1 MANQAP
7 ATSTTAQTVVTTN
20 PPQAQVA
27 AGAVAQ
33 TPTQQFQQ
41 QMMNKPTMSGKTIAI
56 WCGVFFV
63 IFAVIMM
70 VALLAALQNP
80 SSLESIGIT
89 PETVKTVV
97 KGIIL
102 FVALLFFFAWFG
114 LAVWSGYRLF
124 TKKEWNKIGYI
135 AGLIGWFFALVLAI
149 VWGTV
154 GITSVNAMDTSGIT
168 ASNIINPYLV
178 VKQTSD
184 RRVKNG
190 KVYLGEPGLKV
201 IAPANI
207 AFQFSQE
214 VFNRNIGPSLN
225 GWVLQSVTL
234 DCGNGQTI
242 NWFDPSSKDLYFV
255 SACLYLNKWVY
266 SQSLTYRYA
275 DKLTKQVKEATLS
288 NLFSITVDTEIKLS
302 TKAWAYTLNDAKNEI
317 IAGENPSQLIIDATS
332 VATDLN
338 LVNSI
343 INWDMDSD
351 GQDDKQRVNFSHYLY
366 EPKLHT
372 ISYSLPEY
380 PWIIYQLPVRVL
392 QSNVPSCTVATQTTK
407 GNQYR
412 LEVKL
417 ADAWVSIDRY
427 QFEIVDKL
435 TDELVDSVD
444 SDKSSTVYDFA
455 PGRQYQV
462 RAFFTTDDQKQWV
475 CETDNLA
482 VNNSSYAIKST
493 ISVKYPNATSYTDL
507 VASGADNV
515 VKITTVPAQLQLKID
530 EITPPIARP
539 AIKVMHDGT
548 QINPSSQQTFMIK
561 IESKKDHTITVV
573 VTDEQ
578 GKTSTQQY
586 KVVSDVSPIVGVVKA
601 DKKVWFDP
609 LTVTLD
615 ASISQLN
622 DANDEVVYFTWDFG
636 DGTIVKN
643 VSQWSIKHVYRFAE
657 GNESG
662 AYRPRVTVT
671 TQKWHTDTIELSDDI
686 VVKRAIRDV
695 KITSPTHPAQL
706 ARVGDQVQFAIST
719 DGPIKSVAW
728 DFGNGQTATQEGRQG
743 TEATMNYLQAG
754 IYDVIAVVEFSDH
767 PPVTQNMKIKV
778 E

>member
-1 MANQAP
+1 MANPIQTP
-7 ATSTTAQTVVTTN
+7 SVVSTPVKAQTQVTG
-20 PPQAQVA
+20 A
-27 AGAVAQ
+27 AVQ
-33 TPTQQFQQ
+33 SPTQQFQQ
-41 QMMNKPTMSGKTIAI
+41 QMMNRPTMSGKTIAI
-56 WCGVFFV
+56 GCGAFFV
-63 IFAVIMM
+63 IFAVVVM
-70 VALLAALQNP
+70 VALLIALQNP
-80 SSLESIGIT
+80 TSLESIGIT
-89 PETVKTVV
+89 PDTVKTVV

-114 LAVWSGYRLF
+114 LAVRSWYRLF
-124 TKKEWNKIGYI
+124 TKKEWSKIWYI
-135 AGLIGWFFALVLAI
+135 SWLIMWFFAVIGAI
-149 VWGTV
+149 VGGTI

-168 ASNIINPYLV
+168 ASNIINPYLI

-184 RRVKNG
+184 NRVK
-190 KVYLGEPGLKV
+190 KWKIYLGEPGLKI

-207 AFQFSQE
+207 AFQFSQD
-214 VFNRNIGPSLN
+214 VFNRNIWPSLN
-225 GWVLQSVTL
+225 GWQLQSVTL

-242 NWFDPSSKDLYFV
+242 NGFDPSSKDLYFA
-255 SACLYLNKWVY
+255 SACLYLTKGIFN
-266 SQSLTYRYA
+266 QSLVYRYT
-275 DKLTKQVKEATLS
+275 DKITRQVKEATLS
-288 NLFSITVDTEIKLS
+288 NLFSININTQIKLS
-302 TKAWAYTLNDAKNEI
+302 TKAWPYTLNDAKNEI
-317 IAGENPSQLIIDATS
+317 IAGQNPTQLLIDATS

-338 LVNSI
+338 LTNSV
-343 INWDMDSD
+343 INWDMNND
-351 GQDDKQRVNFSHYLY
+351 GQDDKQRVNFSYYFY

-372 ISYSLPEY
+372 ISYSLPEF

-392 QSNVPSCTVATQTTK
+392 QSNVPSCTVTTQPLK

-417 ADAWVSIDRY
+417 ADAWVSITSY

-435 TDELVDSVD
+435 TDELVDSID
-444 SDKSSTVYDFA
+444 SDKSSTIYDFA

-462 RAFFTTDDQKQWV
+462 RAFFTTDDNKQWV

-482 VNNSSYAIKST
+482 INNNAYSIKST
-493 ISVKYPNATSYTDL
+493 VSVKYPNATSYVDL
-507 VASGADNV
+507 IATGSDNMI
-515 VKITTVPAQLQLKID
+515 KITTIPAQLQLKIN
-530 EITPPIARP
+530 EIIPSISRPI
-539 AIKVMHDGT
+539 IKVTYDGT
-548 QINPSSQQTFMIK
+548 SVNPSSQQTYMIK
-561 IESKKDHTITVV
+561 VDSKKDHIIAVV

-586 KVVSDVSPIVGVVKA
+586 KLVSDVSPIVGVVKTSA
-601 DKKVWFDP
+601 KVGFDP

-622 DANDEVVYFTWDFG
+622 DPNDEVVYFTWDFG

-657 GNESG
+657 GKESG

-686 VVKRAIRDV
+686 IVKRAIRDV

-706 ARVGDQVQFAIST
+706 ARVGDQVQFAIQT

-743 TEATMNYLQAG
+743 TEAMINYLQPWL
-754 IYDVIAVVEFSDH
+754 YDVIAVVEFGDH
-767 PPVTQNMKIKV
+767 PPVTQNIKIKV

>member
-1 MANQAP
+1 MATP
-7 ATSTTAQTVVTTN
+7 TPTTSTTQAI
-20 PPQAQVA
+20 PQALVT

-33 TPTQQFQQ
+33 NPTQQFQQ

-63 IFAVIMM
+63 IFAVIVMI
-70 VALLAALQNP
+70 ALLAALQNP
-80 SSLESIGIT
+80 TSLESIGIM
-89 PETVKTVV
+89 PDTVKTVV

-114 LAVWSGYRLF
+114 LAVWSWYRLF
-124 TKKEWNKIGYI
+124 TKKEGNKIGYI
-135 AGLIGWFFALVLAI
+135 GWLVLWFFAVIGAI
-149 VWGTV
+149 TGWTI

-184 RRVKNG
+184 SRVRKW
-190 KVYLGEPGLKV
+190 KIYLWEPWLKV

-225 GWVLQSVTL
+225 GWALQSVTL

-242 NWFDPSSKDLYFV
+242 NWFDPSSKDLYFA
-255 SACLYLNKWVY
+255 SACLYLTKGVY
-266 SQSLTYRYA
+266 NQSLTYRYT
-275 DKLTKQVKEATLS
+275 DKITRQMKEAVLQD
-288 NLFSITVDTEIKLS
+288 LFSVTIDTEIKLS
-302 TKAWAYTLNDAKNEI
+302 TKAWVYTLNDAKNEI
-317 IAGENPSQLIIDATS
+317 IAGENPTQLLIDATS

-343 INWDMDSD
+343 INWDMDND
-351 GQDDKQRVNFSHYLY
+351 GQDDKQRVNFSHYFY

-372 ISYSLPEY
+372 ISYSLPEF

-392 QSNVPSCTVATQTTK
+392 QSNVPSCTVATQSIK

-435 TDELVDSVD
+435 TDELVDSID

-462 RAFFTTDDQKQWV
+462 RAFFTTDDNKQWV

-482 VNNSSYAIKST
+482 INNSSYVIRST

-515 VKITTVPAQLQLKID
+515 VKITTVPAQLQITIN
-530 EITPPIARP
+530 EITPSISRPIM
-539 AIKVMHDGT
+539 KVTYDGAT
-548 QINPSSQQTFMIK
+548 VNPSSQQTYIIK
-561 IESKKDHTITVV
+561 VDTKKDHTILIT

-578 GKTSTQQY
+578 GKTSTQKY
-586 KVVSDVSPIVGVVKA
+586 KVVSDVSPIVWVLKTSH
-601 DKKVWFDP
+601 KVWFDP

-622 DANDEVVYFTWDFG
+622 DADDEVVYFTWDFG
-636 DGTIVKN
+636 DGTIVSN
-643 VSQWSIKHVYRFAE
+643 VSQWSIKHVYRFAQ
-657 GNESG
+657 NSESW
-662 AYRPRVTVT
+662 AYRPKVTVT
-671 TQKWHTDTIELSDDI
+671 TQKWHTDTIELSEDI

-706 ARVGDQVQFAIST
+706 ARVGDQVSFVIST
-719 DGPIKSVAW
+719 DGPIKSVSW
-728 DFGNGQTATQEGRQG
+728 DFGNDQTATREGRQG

>member
-1 MANQAP
+1 MANP
-7 ATSTTAQTVVTTN
+7 TSTTPVASTAQTN
-20 PPQAQVA
+20 LQEQVP
-27 AGAVAQ
+27 AGAAIQ
-33 TPTQQFQQ
+33 NPTQQFQQ

-63 IFAVIMM
+63 IFAVVMM

-89 PETVKTVV
+89 PDTVKTVV

-135 AGLIGWFFALVLAI
+135 SWLIGWFFAVVLAI
-149 VWGTV
+149 VGWTI
-154 GITSVNAMDTSGIT
+154 GITNVNAMDTSGIT
-168 ASNIINPYLV
+168 ASNIINPYLI

-190 KVYLGEPGLKV
+190 KIYLGEPGLKV

-207 AFQFSQE
+207 AFQFSQDI
-214 VFNRNIGPSLN
+214 FNRNVGPSLN
-225 GWVLQSVTL
+225 GWKLQSVTL
-234 DCGNGQTI
+234 DCGNGQMI
-242 NWFDPSSKDLYFV
+242 NWFDPSNKELFFA
-255 SACLYLNKWVY
+255 SACLYLTKWVY
-266 SQSLTYRYA
+266 SQSLTYRYL
-275 DKLTKQVKEATLS
+275 DKITGQTKESTLQD
-288 NLFSITVDTEIKLS
+288 LFSVTVDTEIKLS
-302 TKAWAYTLNDAKNEI
+302 TKTWPYTLNDAKNEI
-317 IAGENPSQLIIDATS
+317 IAGENPTQLLIDATS

-343 INWDMDSD
+343 INWDMDND
-351 GQDDKQRVNFSHYLY
+351 GQDDKQRVNFSNYFY

-372 ISYSLPEY
+372 ISYSLPEF
-380 PWIIYQLPVRVL
+380 PGIVYQLPVRVL
-392 QSNVPSCTVATQTTK
+392 QSNVPWCTVATQTIK

-435 TDELVDSVD
+435 TDELVDNID
-444 SDKSSTVYDFA
+444 SDKSSVVYDFA

-462 RAFFTTDDQKQWV
+462 RAFFTTDDNKQWV
-475 CETDNLA
+475 CETDNFA
-482 VNNSSYAIKST
+482 INNSSYTIKST
-493 ISVKYPNATSYTDL
+493 ISVKYPNSTSYVDL
-507 VASGADNV
+507 MASGADNQ
-515 VKITTVPAQLQLKID
+515 ITINTIPAQLQLKID
-530 EITPPIARP
+530 ELIPPISRP
-539 AIKVMHDGT
+539 IIKVTYDGAT
-548 QINPSSQQTFMIK
+548 VNPSSQQTYIIK
-561 IESKKDHTITVV
+561 VDSKKDHTIIIT

-578 GKTSTQQY
+578 GKISTQQY
-586 KVVSDVSPIVGVVKA
+586 KVISDVSPIVWVLKTSH
-601 DKKVWFDP
+601 KVWFDP

-622 DANDEVVYFTWDFG
+622 DPNDEVVYFTWDFG
-636 DGTIVKN
+636 DGTIVSN
-643 VSQWSIKHVYRFAE
+643 VSQWSIKHVYRFAQDS
-657 GNESG
+657 ESW
-662 AYRPRVTVT
+662 AYRPKVTVT
-671 TQKWHTDTIELSDDI
+671 TQKWYTDTIELGDDI
-686 VVKRAIRDV
+686 IVKRAIRDV
-695 KITSPTHPAQL
+695 RITSPTHPAQL
-706 ARVGDQVQFAIST
+706 ARVGDQVSFVIST

-728 DFGNGQTATQEGRQG
+728 DFGNDQTATQEGRQG
-743 TEATMNYLQAG
+743 TEAMINYLQPG
-754 IYDVIAVVEFSDH
+754 LYDVVAVVEFSDH